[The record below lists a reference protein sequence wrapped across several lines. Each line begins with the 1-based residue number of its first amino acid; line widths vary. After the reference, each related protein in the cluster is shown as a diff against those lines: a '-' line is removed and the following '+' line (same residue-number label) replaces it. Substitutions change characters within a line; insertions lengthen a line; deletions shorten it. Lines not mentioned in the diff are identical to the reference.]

1 MSRNGRL
8 LERLQRGL
16 GRVRARWLFRSAVLG
31 RGVSATGHLH
41 LDNRGTLRIGRQ
53 VTFLGGM
60 IPTRIT
66 VHPGALLEIGSDSLF
81 NYGATIEVTRS
92 LVIGARCMFASM
104 VRLGGSLQE
113 PQAPI
118 VIGDDV
124 WIAHGASVGPGFA
137 VGEGST
143 VAAGSVVVRDVPPH
157 SLALGN
163 PARSVGLELV
173 SRPAL
178 P

>member
-1 MSRNGRL
+1 MSRLVER
-8 LERLQRGL
+8 LERGI
-16 GRVRARWLFRSAVLG
+16 GRVRAYWLFRSATLG
-31 RGVSATGHLH
+31 GGVSATGHLRV
-41 LDNRGTLRIGRQ
+41 DNRGTLRIGRQ

-66 VHPGALLEIGSDSLF
+66 VHPGALLEIGKDTLF
-81 NYGATIEVTRS
+81 NYGASIEVTRS
-92 LVIGARCMFASM
+92 LVIGERCMFASM
-104 VRLGGSLQE
+104 IHLGGSLDE
-113 PQAPI
+113 PHAPM

-124 WIAHGASVGPGFA
+124 WVAHGATVGPGLT

-143 VAAGSVVVRDVPPH
+143 VAAGSVVVRNVPPH

-173 SRPAL
+173 SRPAA

>member
-1 MSRNGRL
+1 MSWDARL
-8 LERLQRGL
+8 VERLARGI
-16 GRVRARWLFRSAVLG
+16 GRVRAHWLFRSATLG
-31 RGVSATGHLH
+31 RGVSATGHLDV
-41 LDNRGTLRIGRQ
+41 DNRGTLRIGRK

-66 VHPGALLEIGSDSLF
+66 VHPGAVLEIGSDTLF
-81 NYGATIEVTRS
+81 NYGASIEVTRS
-92 LVIGARCMFASM
+92 LVIGERCMFASM
-104 VRLGGSLQE
+104 IRLGGSPDE

-124 WIAHGASVGPGFA
+124 WIAHGATVGPGLA
-137 VGEGST
+137 VGAGST

-173 SRPAL
+173 SRAPA